1 MEEKTKAIVDDNLKL
16 RMELEKQSKNLLDLY
31 KKGSV
36 DESVSK
42 IFDKLEKEDFNE
54 RIRILTEENRI
65 LLESHQELKVSII
78 NKCYKDY
85 YFLLII

>member
-16 RMELEKQSKNLLDLY
+16 RMELEKQSKNLIDLY

-42 IFDKLEKEDFNE
+42 MFDKLEKEDFNE

-65 LLESHQELKVSII
+65 LLESHQELKV
-78 NKCYKDY
+78 KK
-85 YFLLII
+85 